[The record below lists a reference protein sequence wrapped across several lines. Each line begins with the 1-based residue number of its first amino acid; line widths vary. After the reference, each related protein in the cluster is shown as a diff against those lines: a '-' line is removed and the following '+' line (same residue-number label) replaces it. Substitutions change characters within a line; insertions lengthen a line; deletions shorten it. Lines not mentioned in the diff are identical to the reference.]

1 MPKTPPVWSPAG
13 SEPRG
18 RATAANA
25 TPAGFEPRGTA
36 AAAAP
41 AGFMANGTVAA
52 ALPAGFE
59 SSGTAGAA
67 AAFEP
72 FDMAAVEAAAAAAAA
87 KVAIPARGSA
97 APWRRRDPQRGV
109 TLKVM

>member
-52 ALPAGFE
+52 ASPAGFE
-59 SSGTAGAA
+59 PSGTAGAA

-72 FDMAAVEAAAAAAAA
+72 FDMAAVAVAAAAAA

>member
-52 ALPAGFE
+52 ASPAGFE
-59 SSGTAGAA
+59 PSGTAGAA

-72 FDMAAVEAAAAAAAA
+72 FDMAAVAAAAA

>member
-52 ALPAGFE
+52 ASPAGFE
-59 SSGTAGAA
+59 PSGTAGAA

-72 FDMAAVEAAAAAAAA
+72 FDMAPVETAAA

>member
-41 AGFMANGTVAA
+41 AGFMAHGTVAA
-52 ALPAGFE
+52 ASPAGFE
-59 SSGTAGAA
+59 PSGTAGAA

-72 FDMAAVEAAAAAAAA
+72 FDMAAVEAAAAA

-109 TLKVM
+109 TLKVK